1 MSYAER
7 RSIFG
12 LLFTL
17 GYVIAFYQIMAQ
29 AGIRN
34 FTLQDWGTWYLI
46 FFGGLVIGRIVFTV
60 VHVVVETV
68 VIGIKTKDE
77 TRINAEIK
85 DDERTKL
92 IDLKSTYHIG
102 TFMFLGFVGGLILL
116 AFNQSIHDF
125 FLAMYAGIAL
135 AGLSYDGL
143 AIYYFRMSS

>member
-29 AGIRN
+29 AGIQG
-34 FTLQDWGTWYLI
+34 FSLQDWGTWYLI

-60 VHVVVETV
+60 VHVVVEAV

-77 TRINAEIK
+77 TRINAEIN

-102 TFMFLGFVGGLILL
+102 TFMFLGFLGGLILL

>member
-17 GYVIAFYQIMAQ
+17 SYLIAFYQTMASE
-29 AGIRN
+29 GIRD
-34 FTLQDWGTWYLI
+34 FTLQDWGIWYLI
-46 FFGGLVIGRIVFTV
+46 FFGGLIIGRIVFVV
-60 VHVVVETV
+60 VHVVVEAIL
-68 VIGIKTKDE
+68 IGIKTRDE
-77 TRINAEIK
+77 TQINTEIQ

-92 IDLKSTYHIG
+92 IDLKSTAHIG

-125 FLAMYAGIAL
+125 FLAMYVGIAL

>member
-60 VHVVVETV
+60 VHVVVEAV

-77 TRINAEIK
+77 TRINAEIN

-102 TFMFLGFVGGLILL
+102 TFMFLGFLGGLILL

>member
-12 LLFTL
+12 LLFTI
-17 GYVIAFYQIMAQ
+17 GYVIAFYRIMAQ
-29 AGIRN
+29 EGIRD
-34 FTLQDWGTWYLI
+34 FTLQNWGTWYLI
-46 FFGGLVIGRIVFTV
+46 YFGGLVIGRIVFTV
-60 VHVVVETV
+60 AHAVVEAV

-77 TRINAEIK
+77 SRINAEII

-102 TFMFLGFVGGLILL
+102 TFMFLGFMGGVILL
-116 AFNQSIHDF
+116 ALNQSIHDF

-143 AIYYFRMSS
+143 ALYYFRISS